1 MMRKIAIV
9 VGVMVA
15 LSAFPSAVFSQLVTG
30 NGLGAYG
37 PLSPPLYGLGG
48 YIGYGA
54 ASASEVDFFNVGSGP
69 FYWYELGSGASLPS
83 ASMTLV
89 GNTLTVANVTGNAS
103 TASALSATPTQCS
116 YPGQMTGIQANGNAN
131 CTSTLQDEYN
141 SFSGC
146 SFANDGA
153 NLTCTNTVTLATAMT
168 DTNYVVMCTEYQSP
182 SITTPVL
189 GTITYSISSTT
200 QYTVTETT
208 QGSSAE
214 WPTSNSYGKSYV
226 CHAHHN

>member
-1 MMRKIAIV
+1 MMKKLAILIA
-9 VGVMVA
+9 
-15 LSAFPSAVFSQLVTG
+15 LAFFPLAAHGQLVTS
-30 NGLGAYG
+30 NGLAAYG
-37 PLSPPLYGLGG
+37 TLDPPLYGNGSYVG
-48 YIGYGA
+48 YNA
-54 ASASEVDFFNVGSGP
+54 ASASEFDFFNVGSGP
-69 FYWYELGSGASLPS
+69 FYWYELNSGAPLPS

-89 GNTLTVANVTGNAS
+89 GNTLTVTNLAGNAS

-146 SFANDGA
+146 SFATDGA
-153 NLTCTNTVTLATAMT
+153 NLTCTNTVTLVTAMP
-168 DTNYVVMCTEYQSP
+168 DTSYIVMCTEYQSP
-182 SITTPVL
+182 SVTTPVL
-189 GTITYSISSTT
+189 GTITYTITSTT
-200 QYTVTETT
+200 QYTITETT

-214 WPTSNSYGKSYV
+214 WSVSNSYGKSYV